1 MEEVIP
7 LFKSHYSLGRS
18 ILTLDIP
25 KEFTDDRSDTVFD
38 IIDDITPEVKDVF
51 LVEDSMAGFLEAY
64 TNAKELK
71 KKLIFGL
78 RLTFCP
84 FPEAPFHRLPASRPS
99 PSPTRRRGVLLA
111 GSDAASFSN
120 FLLFS
125 DFRSPFSFSQFKRTV
140 ITPLTHLAGLPR
152 VPWPGG
158 NARAPRGA
166 RREPEGEKRAVTSVT
181 NGWQRSRK

>member
-18 ILTLDIP
+18 ILTLDMP

-38 IIDDITPEVKDVF
+38 IVDDITPEIKDVF

-84 FPEAPFHRLPASRPS
+84 DCLEKNEEGRKN
-99 PSPTRRRGVLLA
+99 
-111 GSDAASFSN
+111 SFKN
-120 FLLFS
+120 MQ
-125 DFRSPFSFSQFKRTV
+125 DF
-140 ITPLTHLAGLPR
+140 
-152 VPWPGG
+152 
-158 NARAPRGA
+158 
-166 RREPEGEKRAVTSVT
+166 
-181 NGWQRSRK
+181 